1 MHTYTITYDDEG
13 PIPNRDAWSFR
24 VIVWRDGARLGKWA
38 GVVDG
43 LLLAELPASADERVA
58 LHRGATLAT
67 AAHLRIRAERGE
79 LRTAWELTVEFLALT
94 HDDLTTYA
102 PDLTHDWVPGET
114 VLEFTV

>member
-1 MHTYTITYDDEG
+1 MVSYTITYDDEG

-24 VIVWRDGARLGKWA
+24 VIVWRDGARVGKWA

-43 LLLAELPASADERVA
+43 LLLAELPASAEERNA

-67 AAHLRIRAERGE
+67 AAQLRTRAERGE
-79 LRTAWELTVEFLALT
+79 LRRTWEISVEFLALT
-94 HDDLTTYA
+94 LDELRTYA
-102 PDLTHDWVPGET
+102 AGLDHDWVPGEA